1 MPITY
6 VIDRIQQ
13 RMTTHADGLV
23 TFADISRHL
32 DAEERERALGLP
44 ELFDARG
51 ATTDVTSDEVRRLV
65 RRSVEAARAFPLG
78 PTAIVADDDLAF
90 GMARMYSIL
99 MEDVPNSVGVFRDLG
114 SAKRWLDRPDSAYE

>member
-23 TFADISRHL
+23 TFDDINRHL
-32 DAEERERALGLP
+32 DAEEHERALGLP

-51 ATTDVTSDEVRRLV
+51 ATTNITADQVRRLV
-65 RRSVEAARAFPLG
+65 RRAADTARKAPLG
-78 PTAIVADDDLAF
+78 PTAIVADNDVAF

-99 MEDVPNSVGVFRDLG
+99 MEDVAGSVSVFRDLG
-114 SAKRWLDRPDSAYE
+114 SARRWLDRPD